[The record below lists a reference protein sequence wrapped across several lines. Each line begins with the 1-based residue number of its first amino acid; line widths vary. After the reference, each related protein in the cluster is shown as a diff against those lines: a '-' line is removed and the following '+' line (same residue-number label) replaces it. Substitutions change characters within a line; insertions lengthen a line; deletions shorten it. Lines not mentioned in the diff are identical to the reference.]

1 MVFAVVEL
9 YALVLWL
16 VLGRFQW
23 FYFDEW
29 DFLAARK
36 AGDLGDLFRP
46 HNEHWSTIPILSY
59 RVLYS
64 FFGLRSYLPYQF
76 VVVALHVT
84 AAWLLWL
91 IMRRARVQPWLATA
105 AASLFALLGSGY
117 QDIISAFQVGFTG
130 ALVLGLTHL
139 LLADHDGPSDRR
151 DCLGLLAGL
160 AGLMM
165 AGVAVTMV
173 IVVGLAVLLRR
184 GWRAAL
190 LHTAPLAGCYLVW
203 YAAVGHSGYAK
214 DHPPSGGMFHFITLG
229 LQSAYQAMGQSPG
242 VGLALA
248 VLVIVGFPLAALTRN
263 AKGELRELAAPAA
276 LLVGSLVFITI
287 TATGRINLGLLF
299 ATRSRYT
306 HIVAAMTLP
315 ALAVAADVV
324 ARHVRWFFPIGLAL
338 FLVGIPGN
346 VRYLANQQHAARP
359 VNEATRQMMLTI
371 AHDPFAR
378 QLPRGFQPE
387 SRLSEQVTLG
397 WLLDGVA
404 QHRIPDPPRISP
416 QDLAG
421 DRLRLSLQQRTTSSP
436 LVACHPTTGTF
447 IVTMHRGDEI
457 GLRDALTI
465 TPSDD
470 QLFLPSTMAFA
481 PSRGK
486 WLVAMRDTGPITIIS
501 SDKHLE
507 TLVCTQARPRP

>member
-1 MVFAVVEL
+1 MLRAQAWLESSVIAEVVEGALSRSGEDDKVRLLPEIRQERGRSDTGWAARAPGVVFAVVEL

-64 FFGLRSYLPYQF
+64 FVGLRSYLPYQF

-105 AASLFALLGSGY
+105 AASLFALFGSGY

-151 DCLGLLAGL
+151 DWLGLLAGL

-190 LHTAPLAGCYLVW
+190 LHTAPLAGCYLVR
-203 YAAVGHSGYAK
+203 YA
-214 DHPPSGGMFHFITLG
+214 
-229 LQSAYQAMGQSPG
+229 
-242 VGLALA
+242 
-248 VLVIVGFPLAALTRN
+248 
-263 AKGELRELAAPAA
+263 
-276 LLVGSLVFITI
+276 
-287 TATGRINLGLLF
+287 
-299 ATRSRYT
+299 
-306 HIVAAMTLP
+306 
-315 ALAVAADVV
+315 
-324 ARHVRWFFPIGLAL
+324 
-338 FLVGIPGN
+338 
-346 VRYLANQQHAARP
+346 
-359 VNEATRQMMLTI
+359 
-371 AHDPFAR
+371 
-378 QLPRGFQPE
+378 
-387 SRLSEQVTLG
+387 
-397 WLLDGVA
+397 
-404 QHRIPDPPRISP
+404 
-416 QDLAG
+416 
-421 DRLRLSLQQRTTSSP
+421 
-436 LVACHPTTGTF
+436 
-447 IVTMHRGDEI
+447 
-457 GLRDALTI
+457 
-465 TPSDD
+465 
-470 QLFLPSTMAFA
+470 
-481 PSRGK
+481 
-486 WLVAMRDTGPITIIS
+486 TII
-501 SDKHLE
+501 H
-507 TLVCTQARPRP
+507 